1 MGDILS
7 GLVKGLSGFMPQDD
21 PDVKI
26 FNAQTEVKE
35 TAEKMEK
42 VFARL
47 GKKVYEAGGSEA
59 YPEVKAELDLLEANR
74 KAAERRL
81 QEAKDEKAGIERA
94 KEEER
99 LHREAEEAA
108 HSCPNCGAYN
118 PEGTNF
124 CQECGTKLGAPAPT
138 GKRFCQE
145 CGAELPAESRFCGSC
160 GAKVPEV

>member
-1 MGDILS
+1 MGDILT

-21 PDVKI
+21 PNVKI

-35 TAEKMEK
+35 TVEKMEK

-47 GKKVYEAGGSEA
+47 GKQVYEAGGSEA
-59 YPEVKAELDLLEANR
+59 YPEVTVELDRLAANR
-74 KAAERRL
+74 QAAERRL

-99 LHREAEEAA
+99 QRREAEEAA
-108 HSCPNCGAYN
+108 HSCPNCDAYS

-124 CQECGTKLGAPAPT
+124 CQECGTKLGSPIPT

-145 CGAELPAESRFCGSC
+145 CGAELPADSRFCDSC
-160 GAKVPEV
+160 GAKAPEL